1 MGFRGPKP
9 TNSPYLLP
17 REEGFQLFPFSLP
30 EPGMLQSYLMG
41 KEQKI
46 TVVYGVSDLLAPSSG
61 LPTQENVIFLVWGDG
76 CLLLNP

>member
-1 MGFRGPKP
+1 
-9 TNSPYLLP
+9 
-17 REEGFQLFPFSLP
+17 
-30 EPGMLQSYLMG
+30 MLQSYLMG